1 MSAVVERA
9 PRRKSCPIQL
19 DRARAVTEAMGNVV
33 NAACDRGSVC
43 ASDPDLTR
51 LGDADLLDEH
61 VWRFGRL

>member
-43 ASDPDLTR
+43 ASDPI
-51 LGDADLLDEH
+51 
-61 VWRFGRL
+61 